1 MKRQNV
7 RTLSLVVCT
16 FTYLLIGAAVFDA
29 LESDTERKR
38 WEFLSELKEKL
49 IRKYN
54 FSQEDYRMIEI
65 VIIENKPHKA
75 GPQWKFA
82 GAFYFATVV
91 LAMIGY
97 GHSTPV
103 TYGGKAFCIVYAMVG
118 IPLGLVMFQSIGE
131 RLNKCAS
138 LVIRRGKRWLRFRQ
152 TEATEMNL
160 MLATGL
166 LSSAIITTGAAVFSR
181 YEGWSYFDSFY
192 YCFVTLT
199 TIGFGDYVAL
209 QNDQALSN
217 KPGYVALSLV
227 FILFGLAVVA
237 ASINL
242 LVLRFMT
249 MNAEDVR
256 REDNELQSASHHVV
270 TLDGEVMAV
279 NGKLLAGHMV
289 SLNATDTADQV
300 SVCSCTC
307 LAHRHQAHMNS
318 SHAST
323 PSPQASGCRRLLSI
337 CPGSRSR
344 PMPIRSHRNPRS
356 QRPGAGLALLGAG
369 SNVKRASV

>member
-29 LESDTERKR
+29 LESDTESKR
-38 WEFLSELKEKL
+38 WEVLSE
-49 IRKYN
+49 
-54 FSQEDYRMIEI
+54 DYHMIEI

-103 TYGGKAFCIVYAMVG
+103 TVGGKAFCMAYAMVG
-118 IPLGLVMFQSIGE
+118 IPLGLIMFQSI
-131 RLNKCAS
+131 
-138 LVIRRGKRWLRFRQ
+138 
-152 TEATEMNL
+152 
-160 MLATGL
+160 
-166 LSSAIITTGAAVFSR
+166 GAAVFSR

-209 QNDQALSN
+209 QNDQALTS

-249 MNAEDVR
+249 M
-256 REDNELQSASHHVV
+256 
-270 TLDGEVMAV
+270 
-279 NGKLLAGHMV
+279 
-289 SLNATDTADQV
+289 
-300 SVCSCTC
+300 
-307 LAHRHQAHMNS
+307 
-318 SHAST
+318 
-323 PSPQASGCRRLLSI
+323 
-337 CPGSRSR
+337 
-344 PMPIRSHRNPRS
+344 
-356 QRPGAGLALLGAG
+356 
-369 SNVKRASV
+369 

>member
-29 LESDTERKR
+29 LESETERKR
-38 WEFLSELKEKL
+38 WEFLSSVRDGILK
-49 IRKYN
+49 KYN
-54 FSQEDYRMIEI
+54 ISQEDYKMIEI

-103 TYGGKAFCIVYAMVG
+103 TIGGKAFCMAYAIVG

-131 RLNKCAS
+131 RLNKFAS
-138 LVIRRGKRWLRFRQ
+138 VVIKRAKRYFGCQQ
-152 TEATEMNL
+152 TEATEINL
-160 MLATGL
+160 MMATGM
-166 LSSAIITTGAAVFSR
+166 LSSVIITTGAAMFSR

-209 QNDQALSN
+209 QNDQALIH

-249 MNAEDVR
+249 MNAEEVR
-256 REDNELQSASHHVV
+256 RDEPDDSLDSCDQA
-270 TLDGEVMAV
+270 LDGDLVAL
-279 NGKLLAGHMV
+279 NGKILALGYHDQN
-289 SLNATDTADQV
+289 SL
-300 SVCSCTC
+300 CSCTC
-307 LAHRHQAHMNS
+307 LAH
-318 SHAST
+318 ST
-323 PSPQASGCRRLLSI
+323 V
-337 CPGSRSR
+337 
-344 PMPIRSHRNPRS
+344 
-356 QRPGAGLALLGAG
+356 AGLQFPSLTQ
-369 SNVKRASV
+369 NKRASV

>member
-7 RTLSLVVCT
+7 RTLALVVCT
-16 FTYLLIGAAVFDA
+16 FTYLLVGAALFDVM
-29 LESDTERKR
+29 ESDTERKR
-38 WEFLSELKEKL
+38 WEFLSEVRRNMMK
-49 IRKYN
+49 KYN
-54 FSQEDYRMIEI
+54 ITQEDYRMLEI

-82 GAFYFATVV
+82 GAFYFATLV

-103 TYGGKAFCIVYAMVG
+103 TIGGKAFCMGYAMVG

-131 RLNKCAS
+131 RLNKFAS
-138 LVIRRGKRWLRFRQ
+138 IVIKRAKTYLRCKK

-166 LSSAIITTGAAVFSR
+166 LSSIIITTGAAVFSR

-209 QNDQALSN
+209 QNDHALSN

-249 MNAEDVR
+249 INIGDAR
-256 REDNELQSASHHVV
+256 RDDNELQPVSHPVLA
-270 TLDGEVMAV
+270 LDGEVV
-279 NGKLLAGHMV
+279 NGKLLASHV
-289 SLNATDTADQV
+289 PIVHDSDDCV

-307 LAHRHQAHMNS
+307 LGAPNS
-318 SHAST
+318 ELLDQGYRGYRP
-323 PSPQASGCRRLLSI
+323 PSSSSFL
-337 CPGSRSR
+337 
-344 PMPIRSHRNPRS
+344 M
-356 QRPGAGLALLGAG
+356 
-369 SNVKRASV
+369 KRASV